1 MHAFLRF
8 LAGAFLLVA
17 AMAAIADVTYSMAG
31 KGLVMTSLIE
41 HWGRVAPQGPTALQA
56 SLRRV
61 PLVWPFVVKPL
72 LSIPAWMFFAGIGC
86 LCAWAGRRRSSVN
99 IFVN

>member
-17 AMAAIADVTYSMAG
+17 VMAAIADATYSMAG
-31 KGLVMTSLIE
+31 KGLVMTSLLE
-41 HWGRVAPQGPTALQA
+41 HWGRMAPQGLAAMQA
-56 SLRRV
+56 NLRRV
-61 PLVWPFVVKPL
+61 PLLWPFVAKPV
-72 LSIPAWMFFAGIGC
+72 LSIPAWMFFAGLSG

-99 IFVN
+99 IFAN